1 MIPNKSDVYD
11 TSGKGTFSAN
21 GKMPM
26 FIKPVATP
34 QTAAMNQASLRS
46 AIAKAMGAKKISED
60 PAWDANIPDAATLA
74 QYLHQ
79 AQGGNIPPELATFLA
94 RYGGG
99 GACGSGMNE
108 AKMVMKNKMKKKISE
123 DWTDSVSNASDLANL
138 LNQYQVDGSIPSA
151 LADFFAA
158 NNIAIP
164 GGCGM
169 NEAKMMMKKKMK
181 KKISEDWTDSVSNA
195 SDLANLLNQYQIDG
209 SIPAALA
216 DFFAA
221 NNIAVGGGCGA
232 NESYFRKGYRLSEDP
247 QWTSDVPNATAL
259 SYLLSQVGSDGS
271 MPAGLASF
279 LAQYQGGG
287 GGCGANE
294 SYFRKG
300 YRLSEDPQ
308 WTSDVPNATALSY
321 LLSQVGS
328 DGSMPAG
335 LASFL
340 AQYQGGGGG
349 CAMSEDY
356 LSSLFNGENLS
367 EDFKFKTKTIFE
379 AAISER
385 VSLIENNILS
395 ASKEIIEEQVI
406 ANTQQIVEQ
415 VDQYLNYVI
424 SEWME
429 ENKVAVERG
438 LRTEIAENFINGL
451 KDLFESS
458 FIDVPQEK
466 YNVLDD
472 LFEANNELKENLN
485 GLMKEN
491 ISLKNEINARLC
503 AEAFMEE
510 TSGLADTQVEKLA
523 KLAEGIEFENPDQYR
538 RKVSLLKE
546 SYFGAKKIQ
555 QNNNGLLTEDM
566 DTAPV
571 LTENSSDPFVSS
583 VANTISVLNKN
594 TPKVEKVY
602 NSPSSAR
609 LAGLI
614 NPGIAKDSFI

>member
-46 AIAKAMGAKKISED
+46 AIAKAMGAKQIQED

-99 GACGSGMNE
+99 GSCG
-108 AKMVMKNKMKKKISE
+108 
-123 DWTDSVSNASDLANL
+123 
-138 LNQYQVDGSIPSA
+138 
-151 LADFFAA
+151 
-158 NNIAIP
+158 
-164 GGCGM
+164 
-169 NEAKMMMKKKMK
+169 
-181 KKISEDWTDSVSNA
+181 
-195 SDLANLLNQYQIDG
+195 
-209 SIPAALA
+209 PAAPME
-216 DFFAA
+216 
-221 NNIAVGGGCGA
+221 G
-232 NESYFRKGYRLSEDP
+232 YKRKGYRLSEDP
-247 QWTSDVPNATAL
+247 QWTSGIPDAATLAN
-259 SYLLSQVGSDGS
+259 YLSQVTGSN
-271 MPAGLASF
+271 MPPELATF

-287 GGCGANE
+287 GSCGPAAAME
-294 SYFRKG
+294 GYKRKG

-308 WTSDVPNATALSY
+308 WTSGIPDAAALAQA
-321 LLSQVGS
+321 LSQVTGS
-328 DGSMPAG
+328 NMPPE
-335 LASFL
+335 LATFL
-340 AQYQGGGGG
+340 AQYQGGGGSCG
-349 CAMSEDY
+349 PAAAMEDY
-356 LSSLFNGENLS
+356 MSSLFNGENLS

-379 AAISER
+379 AAINER

-546 SYFGAKKIQ
+546 SYFGVKNPNKQ
-555 QNNNGLLTEDM
+555 VGSMLTEDM
-566 DTAPV
+566 DSSPV
-571 LTENSSDPFVSS
+571 LTENTGSDPFVST

>member
-11 TSGKGTFSAN
+11 TSGKGTFSTN

-26 FIKPVATP
+26 FNRPVATP

-46 AIAKAMGAKKISED
+46 AIAKAMGAKQIQED
-60 PAWDANIPDAATLA
+60 PAWDENIPDAATLA
-74 QYLHQ
+74 QYLNQ

-99 GACGSGMNE
+99 GSCG
-108 AKMVMKNKMKKKISE
+108 
-123 DWTDSVSNASDLANL
+123 
-138 LNQYQVDGSIPSA
+138 
-151 LADFFAA
+151 
-158 NNIAIP
+158 
-164 GGCGM
+164 
-169 NEAKMMMKKKMK
+169 
-181 KKISEDWTDSVSNA
+181 
-195 SDLANLLNQYQIDG
+195 
-209 SIPAALA
+209 PAAPME
-216 DFFAA
+216 
-221 NNIAVGGGCGA
+221 G
-232 NESYFRKGYRLSEDP
+232 YKRKGYRLSEDP
-247 QWTSDVPNATAL
+247 AWDENIPDAAT
-259 SYLLSQVGSDGS
+259 
-271 MPAGLASF
+271 
-279 LAQYQGGG
+279 LAQYLNQVTGSNMPPELATFLARYGGG
-287 GGCGANE
+287 GSCG
-294 SYFRKG
+294 
-300 YRLSEDPQ
+300 
-308 WTSDVPNATALSY
+308 
-321 LLSQVGS
+321 
-328 DGSMPAG
+328 PA
-335 LASFL
+335 AP
-340 AQYQGGGGG
+340 
-349 CAMSEDY
+349 MEDY
-356 LSSLFNGENLS
+356 MSGLFDGENLS

-379 AAISER
+379 AAINER

-406 ANTQQIVEQ
+406 ANTQEIVEQ

-424 SEWME
+424 SEWMQ

-472 LFEANNELKENLN
+472 IFEANNELKESLN
-485 GLMKEN
+485 NLMKEN

-523 KLAEGIEFENPDQYR
+523 KLAEGIEFENADQYR

-546 SYFGAKKIQ
+546 SYFGVKNPNKQ
-555 QNNNGLLTEDM
+555 VGSMLTEDM
-566 DTAPV
+566 DSSPV
-571 LTENSSDPFVSS
+571 LTENTGSDPFVST

-594 TPKVEKVY
+594 TPKVEKMY

-614 NPGIAKDSFI
+614 NPGIAKDNFI

>member
-46 AIAKAMGAKKISED
+46 AIAKAMGAKQIQED

-99 GACGSGMNE
+99 GSCG
-108 AKMVMKNKMKKKISE
+108 
-123 DWTDSVSNASDLANL
+123 
-138 LNQYQVDGSIPSA
+138 
-151 LADFFAA
+151 
-158 NNIAIP
+158 
-164 GGCGM
+164 
-169 NEAKMMMKKKMK
+169 
-181 KKISEDWTDSVSNA
+181 
-195 SDLANLLNQYQIDG
+195 
-209 SIPAALA
+209 PAAPME
-216 DFFAA
+216 
-221 NNIAVGGGCGA
+221 G
-232 NESYFRKGYRLSEDP
+232 YKRKGYRLSEDP
-247 QWTSDVPNATAL
+247 QWTSGIPDAAAL
-259 SYLLSQVGSDGS
+259 AQALSQVTGSN
-271 MPAGLASF
+271 MPPELATF

-287 GGCGANE
+287 GSCG
-294 SYFRKG
+294 
-300 YRLSEDPQ
+300 
-308 WTSDVPNATALSY
+308 
-321 LLSQVGS
+321 
-328 DGSMPAG
+328 PA
-335 LASFL
+335 A
-340 AQYQGGGGG
+340 
-349 CAMSEDY
+349 AMEDY
-356 LSSLFNGENLS
+356 MSSLFNGENLS

-379 AAISER
+379 AAINER

-546 SYFGAKKIQ
+546 SYFGVKNPNKQ
-555 QNNNGLLTEDM
+555 VGSMLTEDM
-566 DTAPV
+566 DSSPV
-571 LTENSSDPFVSS
+571 LTENTGSDPFVST

>member
-1 MIPNKSDVYD
+1 
-11 TSGKGTFSAN
+11 
-21 GKMPM
+21 
-26 FIKPVATP
+26 
-34 QTAAMNQASLRS
+34 
-46 AIAKAMGAKKISED
+46 
-60 PAWDANIPDAATLA
+60 
-74 QYLHQ
+74 
-79 AQGGNIPPELATFLA
+79 
-94 RYGGG
+94 
-99 GACGSGMNE
+99 
-108 AKMVMKNKMKKKISE
+108 
-123 DWTDSVSNASDLANL
+123 
-138 LNQYQVDGSIPSA
+138 
-151 LADFFAA
+151 
-158 NNIAIP
+158 
-164 GGCGM
+164 M

-221 NNIAVGGGCGA
+221 NNIAV
-232 NESYFRKGYRLSEDP
+232 
-247 QWTSDVPNATAL
+247 
-259 SYLLSQVGSDGS
+259 
-271 MPAGLASF
+271 
-279 LAQYQGGG
+279 G